1 MGISYAVSPV
11 SEKAFPDGHVAQVW
25 PMTFGKGRIALMPHA
40 GSWDVINAWCY
51 ESLVE
56 AVIALNN
63 WDDPDKEPEGW
74 MRNPQ
79 TGRRRP
85 GGDASKEYVRP

>member
-1 MGISYAVSPV
+1 MVILTQMTAS
-11 SEKAFPDGHVAQVW
+11 KTFKDGHVAEVW
-25 PMTFGKGRIALMPHA
+25 PMTYGKGRIILMPYA
-40 GSWDVINAWCY
+40 GSYDVINGWCY
-51 ESLVE
+51 ETLVE
-56 AVIALNN
+56 AFAALEK
-63 WDDPDKEPEGW
+63 WDDPDQEPEGW